1 MRKFGGNLKRNKLLH
16 IMLGVVFL
24 IVALGIGS
32 IYWELRLVAQEAPV
46 ITQTVKLMISGYRKD
61 DAEQIY
67 AQMVSIEQ
75 GGLVS
80 LDELSGAV
88 AGPDLEFEIYRTM
101 QVEVLRIS
109 LWRYLLPFADDKA
122 VAKMI
127 LTFENGCQIPYLI
140 WLRQIDGAWKV
151 YDIAYEDMSVFEVRA
166 CIRGD

>member
-80 LDELSGAV
+80 LDELSGRSLAYI
-88 AGPDLEFEIYRTM
+88 PM
-101 QVEVLRIS
+101 EVFVTLR
-109 LWRYLLPFADDKA
+109 
-122 VAKMI
+122 
-127 LTFENGCQIPYLI
+127 G
-140 WLRQIDGAWKV
+140 
-151 YDIAYEDMSVFEVRA
+151 
-166 CIRGD
+166 